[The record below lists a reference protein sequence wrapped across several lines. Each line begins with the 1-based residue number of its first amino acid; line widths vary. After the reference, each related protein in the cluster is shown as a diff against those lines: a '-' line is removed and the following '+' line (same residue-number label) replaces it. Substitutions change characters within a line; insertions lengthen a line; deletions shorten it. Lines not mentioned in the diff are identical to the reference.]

1 MIPQISGYD
10 YSVSFQFDY
19 SNIERK
25 SVKFIETIQLD
36 NEKILE
42 SNDTTSILRDP
53 KEFDIKPF

>member
-1 MIPQISGYD
+1 MIPQIPGYD

-25 SVKFIETIQLD
+25 PVKFIETIQLD
-36 NEKILE
+36 NQKILE

>member
-1 MIPQISGYD
+1 MIPQIPGYD

-25 SVKFIETIQLD
+25 PVKFIKTILVD
-36 NEKILE
+36 NQKILE

>member
-1 MIPQISGYD
+1 MIPQILGYD

-25 SVKFIETIQLD
+25 SVKFIETIQVD
-36 NEKILE
+36 NEKIVE
-42 SNDTTSILRDP
+42 SNDTPSILRNP